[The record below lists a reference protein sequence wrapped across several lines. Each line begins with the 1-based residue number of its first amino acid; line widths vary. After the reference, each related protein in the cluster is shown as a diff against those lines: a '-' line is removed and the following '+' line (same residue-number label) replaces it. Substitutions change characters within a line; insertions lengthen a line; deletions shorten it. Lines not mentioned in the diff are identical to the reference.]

1 MTLDTFNKDHM
12 PRFTGHETFHLRY
25 GWLKKAYDA
34 VVASDRASDEVAD
47 NIFRD
52 KSAIAHFGVGK
63 NMVASIRHWA
73 MAFGLIVPDRDKT
86 ALSGHLTTPLAE
98 FIFNAETGV
107 DPYLED
113 LGTLWLLH
121 WRLVTESPT
130 AISKTTFLY
139 AFNSFNETEVD
150 RERFLRTLKQLII
163 SREWPTVA
171 DATLQKDISNLIGT
185 YAVRRI
191 DKRVSVEDVIS
202 SPLTELQ
209 LLTQAEGNSFKF
221 NRGKKVGLSDGVFAF
236 CLLEF
241 WNRYSKGSTTLS
253 FEAVCHE
260 PYSPGRVFL
269 LSPQELMQYIIRMEM
284 ATSGALRWV
293 ESSGSRHISRAD
305 PKLVPK
311 FDWVKGSMVDNTKT
325 RAA

>member
-1 MTLDTFNKDHM
+1 MSLHIFTDTHM

-34 VVASDRASDEVAD
+34 VKLSDSGKIAPK
-47 NIFRD
+47 IFKD

-73 MAFGLIVPDRDKT
+73 MSFGVIEPTNDKT
-86 ALSGHLTTPLAE
+86 VLSEHVTTPLAD
-98 FIFNAETGV
+98 FIFDSEVGK
-107 DPYLED
+107 DPYLEQ
-113 LGTLWLLH
+113 LSTLWLLH
-121 WRLVTESPT
+121 WRLVTQSN
-130 AISKTTFLY
+130 KTTFLY
-139 AFNSFNETEVD
+139 TFNAYNEAAID
-150 RERFLRTLKQLII
+150 RERFLRTLKQLIAMK
-163 SREWPTVA
+163 EWADVA

-191 DKRVSVEDVIS
+191 DKRMSVEDVIN

-209 LLTQAEGNSFKF
+209 LLTQGEGNNFKF
-221 NRGKKVGLSDGVFAF
+221 NRGRKVGLSGGVFAF

-241 WNRYSKGSTTLS
+241 WNLYSEATTTLS

-260 PYSPGRVFL
+260 PYSPGRAFFL
-269 LSPQELMQYIIRMEM
+269 SQQDLMQYITQLESI
-284 ATSGALRWV
+284 TSGAVRWV
-293 ESSGSRHISRAD
+293 ESSGSRHIARS
-305 PKLVPK
+305 
-311 FDWVKGSMVDNTKT
+311 NTDLEPSLKWLKSYSSQQEQV

>member
-1 MTLDTFNKDHM
+1 MSLQIFTDTHM

-34 VVASDRASDEVAD
+34 VKLSDSRKIAPK
-47 NIFRD
+47 IFKD

-73 MAFGLIVPDRDKT
+73 MSFGVIEPTNDKT
-86 ALSGHLTTPLAE
+86 VLSEHVTTPLAD
-98 FIFNAETGV
+98 FIFNSEIGK
-107 DPYLED
+107 DPYLEH
-113 LGTLWLLH
+113 LSTLWLLH
-121 WRLVTESPT
+121 WRLVTRSN
-130 AISKTTFLY
+130 KTTFLY
-139 AFNSFNETEVD
+139 AFNAFNEAEID
-150 RERFLRTLKQLII
+150 RERFLRTLKQLIAVKD
-163 SREWPTVA
+163 WADVA

-191 DKRVSVEDVIS
+191 DKRMSVEDVIN

-209 LLTQAEGNSFKF
+209 LLAQGEGNGFKF
-221 NRGKKVGLSDGVFAF
+221 NRGRKVGLSGGVFAF

-241 WNRYSKGSTTLS
+241 WNRYSKGTTTLS

-260 PYSPGRVFL
+260 PYSPGRAFFL
-269 LSPQELMQYIIRMEM
+269 SQQDLMQYITQLESI
-284 ATSGALRWV
+284 TSGAVRWV
-293 ESSGSRHISRAD
+293 ESSGSRHIARSD
-305 PKLVPK
+305 IDLNPSFEWLKYNSGQQEHV
-311 FDWVKGSMVDNTKT
+311 

>member
-1 MTLDTFNKDHM
+1 MTLHIFSDSYM

-34 VVASDRASDEVAD
+34 IKASDSGEIAPR
-47 NIFRD
+47 IFKD

-73 MAFGLIVPDRDKT
+73 MSFGLVEPTTDKT
-86 ALSGHLTTPLAE
+86 ILSEHLTTPLAD
-98 FIFNAETGV
+98 FIFHSDKGV
-107 DPYLED
+107 DPYLEH
-113 LGTLWLLH
+113 LSTLWLLH
-121 WRLVTESPT
+121 WKLVTQSQ
-130 AISKTTFLY
+130 KTTFQY
-139 AFNSFNETEVD
+139 AFNAFNEAEID
-150 RERFLRTLKQLII
+150 RERFLRTLKQLIAI
-163 SREWPTVA
+163 KEWAIVA

-209 LLTQAEGNSFKF
+209 LLTQGEGNSFKF
-221 NRGKKVGLSDGVFAF
+221 NRGRKIGLSDGVFAF

-241 WNRYSKGSTTLS
+241 WNRYSEGTTTLS

-260 PYSPGRVFL
+260 PYSPGRAFF
-269 LSPQELMQYIIRMEM
+269 LSPQDLMQYITRLEGI
-284 ATSGALRWV
+284 TSGAVRWV
-293 ESSGSRHISRAD
+293 ESSGSRHIARAD
-305 PKLVPK
+305 TDLEPTLEWLKLEPSRNSEV
-311 FDWVKGSMVDNTKT
+311 

>member
-1 MTLDTFNKDHM
+1 MSLNIFDDEYT

-34 VVASDRASDEVAD
+34 VKLSDSGDIAE

-52 KSAIAHFGVGK
+52 KSAISHFGVGK

-73 MAFGLIVPDRDKT
+73 MSFGLIQAAKDKSALSEHVTT
-86 ALSGHLTTPLAE
+86 ALADY
-98 FIFNAETGV
+98 IFDNENGS

-113 LGTLWLLH
+113 LETLWLLH
-121 WRLVTESPT
+121 WRLVTQSN
-130 AISKTTFLY
+130 KTTFLY
-139 AFNSFNETEVD
+139 AFNAFNEAEID
-150 RERFLRTLKQLII
+150 REKFLRTLRQLITA
-163 SREWPTVA
+163 REWGNVA

-209 LLTQAEGNSFKF
+209 LLTQAEGNTFKF
-221 NRGKKVGLSDGVFAF
+221 NRGGKVGLSDGVFAF

-241 WNRYSKGSTTLS
+241 WNRYSEGTTTLS

-260 PYSPGRVFL
+260 PFSPGRAFFL
-269 LSPQELMQYIIRMEM
+269 SAQDLMQYIARLEGV
-284 ATSGALRWV
+284 TSGAVRWV
-293 ESSGSRHISRAD
+293 ESSGSRHIARS
-305 PKLVPK
+305 
-311 FDWVKGSMVDNTKT
+311 DNQLQASLNWLSASSSSDLRTK
-325 RAA
+325 AA

>member
-1 MTLDTFNKDHM
+1 MSLNIFDDEYT

-34 VVASDRASDEVAD
+34 VKLSDSGDIAE

-52 KSAIAHFGVGK
+52 KSAISHFGVGK

-73 MAFGLIVPDRDKT
+73 MSFGLIQSSKDKSTLSEHETT
-86 ALSGHLTTPLAE
+86 ALADY
-98 FIFNAETGV
+98 IFDNETGV
-107 DPYLED
+107 DPYLEN
-113 LGTLWLLH
+113 LETLWLLH
-121 WRLVTESPT
+121 WQLVTRSN
-130 AISKTTFLY
+130 KTTFLY
-139 AFNSFNETEVD
+139 AFNAFNEAEID
-150 RERFLRTLKQLII
+150 RERFLRTLKQLIA
-163 SREWPTVA
+163 SREWGDVA

-209 LLTQAEGNSFKF
+209 LLTQGEGNAFKF
-221 NRGKKVGLSDGVFAF
+221 NRGGKVGLTEGVFAF

-241 WNRYSKGSTTLS
+241 WNQYSEGSTTLS

-260 PYSPGRVFL
+260 PFSPGRVFF
-269 LSPQELMQYIIRMEM
+269 LSSQDLMQYIAQLESV
-284 ATSGALRWV
+284 TSGAVRWV
-293 ESSGSRHISRAD
+293 ESSGSRHIARSNIDLQPSYEWLTTSESINARI
-305 PKLVPK
+305 K
-311 FDWVKGSMVDNTKT
+311 
-325 RAA
+325 AA

>member
-1 MTLDTFNKDHM
+1 MPLNIFDDEYT

-34 VVASDRASDEVAD
+34 VKLSDSGEVAE

-52 KSAIAHFGVGK
+52 KSAISHFGVGK

-73 MAFGLIVPDRDKT
+73 MSFGLIKSAEDKSALSEHETT
-86 ALSGHLTTPLAE
+86 ALADY
-98 FIFNAETGV
+98 IFDDENGV
-107 DPYLED
+107 DPYLEN
-113 LGTLWLLH
+113 LETLWLLH
-121 WRLVTESPT
+121 WRLVTQSN
-130 AISKTTFLY
+130 KTTFSY
-139 AFNSFNETEVD
+139 AFNAFNEAEVD
-150 RERFLRTLKQLII
+150 RERFLRALKQLIS
-163 SREWPTVA
+163 SREWGNVA

-209 LLTQAEGNSFKF
+209 LLTQGEGNAFKF
-221 NRGKKVGLSDGVFAF
+221 NRGGKVGLSDGVFAF

-241 WNRYSKGSTTLS
+241 WNTYSEGATTLS

-260 PYSPGRVFL
+260 PFSPGRAFFL
-269 LSPQELMQYIIRMEM
+269 SAQDLMKYISRLEVV
-284 ATSGALRWV
+284 TSGAVRWV
-293 ESSGSRHISRAD
+293 ESSGSRHIARSDNQLQPSYDWLSASDMAD
-305 PKLVPK
+305 AEVI
-311 FDWVKGSMVDNTKT
+311 
-325 RAA
+325 AA